1 MYLED
6 EDLRHV
12 HVSVLNMHP
21 LDDEDAVGW
30 CRNRRQRISV
40 SPDRVKNLWNP
51 VISLRQRRLRP
62 LSLPSRS
69 MCTRVGLSWS
79 GVVRTVW
86 SPGKP
91 PIGVSKE
98 TAVFCAASAPAPAG
112 LGAVLTLLE
121 RGRGPELG

>member
-1 MYLED
+1 M
-6 EDLRHV
+6 
-12 HVSVLNMHP
+12 
-21 LDDEDAVGW
+21 
-30 CRNRRQRISV
+30 

-98 TAVFCAASAPAPAG
+98 AAVFCAAPAPAPAG
-112 LGAVLTLLE
+112 SGAVLTWTA
-121 RGRGPELG
+121 RGRGPERLHPSPGPAAVNPPHSSQEGNPAAS